1 MDNAPDKPQFNFQGV
16 IDRVGRELQN
26 AARTPFSE
34 QAFEELKEQISIYAG
49 ELVQESVKAAR
60 RHRAE
65 NVSSA
70 DVQQASQYLVASTS
84 HRIYRH
90 AGTIGGLL
98 FGTAFSSIL
107 SMITTRQYGLSGVVV
122 TFVFTI
128 SGTFLMTVHMVKD

>member
-1 MDNAPDKPQFNFQGV
+1 MNNSPDRPHFNFQEV

-49 ELVQESVKAAR
+49 ELVQESVKKAK

-128 SGTFLMTVHMVKD
+128 IGTFLVTVHMVKD